1 MWYVQSHK
9 CLFPQDL
16 KMRLQNQWVMVDV
29 KLMAS
34 KDNNDICYGPSCYY
48 SSNQCLLNYLQ
59 ITSNWQC
66 LFSTI
71 PSVSQTKN

>member
-1 MWYVQSHK
+1 MWYVQSYK

-16 KMRLQNQWVMVDV
+16 KMGLQHLWVMVDV

-34 KDNNDICYGPSCYY
+34 KNNAICYGPSCYY

-59 ITSNWQC
+59 IQSSC
-66 LFSTI
+66 ECPLSTV
-71 PSVSQTKN
+71 PSVSQIEN